1 MNIIALTLRFTEMQQ
16 KGVNA
21 DFQLISSNRNIKVVM
36 MEYTQQ
42 SSNKELK
49 NKYLRNT
56 ISIFFISS

>member
-1 MNIIALTLRFTEMQQ
+1 MQQ